1 MQILIVDDAQT
12 DRELLARV
20 VTGNG
25 HQVLSAADGKEAID
39 LAKAHKPALIFLD
52 VVMPAMDGFATCRAL
67 KKDPETAAIP
77 VVLVTTKG
85 TDSDKF
91 WGKKQGADDHI
102 AKPWTKG
109 AIEAVIHRFAGGRS

>member
-20 VTGNG
+20 VVGSG
-25 HQVLSAADGKEAID
+25 HQVISASDGKEAIN
-39 LAKAHKPALIFLD
+39 LAKVHKPGLIFLD
-52 VVMPAMDGFATCRAL
+52 VVMPSMDGFATCRAL
-67 KKDPETAAIP
+67 KKDPDTAGIP

-85 TDSDKF
+85 ADSDKF

-102 AKPWTKG
+102 AKPWTKD
-109 AIEAVIHRFAGGRS
+109 AIEGVIRRFSGGRP

>member
-20 VTGNG
+20 VTGAG
-25 HQVLSAADGKEAID
+25 HQVISAADGKEAIN
-39 LAKAHKPALIFLD
+39 LAKTHKPGLIFLD

-67 KKDPETAAIP
+67 KKDPDTAGIP

-85 TDSDKF
+85 AESDKF

-102 AKPWTKG
+102 AKPWTKDV
-109 AIEAVIHRFAGGRS
+109 IDAVIRRFAGGRG

>member
-20 VTGNG
+20 VTGSG
-25 HQVLSAADGKEAID
+25 HQVLSASDGKEAIN
-39 LAKAHKPALIFLD
+39 LAKVHKPGLIFLD
-52 VVMPAMDGFATCRAL
+52 VVMPSMDGFATCRAL
-67 KKDPETAAIP
+67 KKDPDTAAIP

-85 TDSDKF
+85 ADSDKF

-102 AKPWTKG
+102 AKPWTKD
-109 AIEAVIHRFAGGRS
+109 AIDAVIRRFAGGRG

>member
-20 VTGNG
+20 VTGSG
-25 HQVLSAADGKEAID
+25 HQVISAADGKEALS
-39 LAKAHKPALIFLD
+39 LAKVHKPALIFLD
-52 VVMPAMDGFATCRAL
+52 VVMPNMDGFATCRAL
-67 KKDPETAAIP
+67 KKDPDTAAIP

-85 TDSDKF
+85 ADSDKF

-102 AKPWTKG
+102 AKPWTKDT
-109 AIEAVIHRFAGGRS
+109 IETVIRRFAGGRA

>member
-20 VTGNG
+20 LTGGG
-25 HQVLSAADGKEAID
+25 HQVISAADGKEAIA

-52 VVMPAMDGFATCRAL
+52 VVMPNMDGFATCRAL
-67 KKDPETAAIP
+67 KKDPDTAGIP

-85 TDSDKF
+85 AESDKF

-102 AKPWTKG
+102 AKPWTKD
-109 AIEAVIHRFAGGRS
+109 AIESAIRRFGGGRP

>member
-20 VTGNG
+20 VIGSG
-25 HQVLSAADGKEAID
+25 HQVISAADGKEAIN
-39 LAKAHKPALIFLD
+39 LAKAHRPGLIFLD

-67 KKDPETAAIP
+67 KKDPDTAAIP

-85 TDSDKF
+85 ADSDKF
-91 WGKKQGADDHI
+91 WGKKQGAEDHI
-102 AKPWTKG
+102 AKPWTKD
-109 AIEAVIHRFAGGRS
+109 AIEAVIRRFAGGRP

>member
-20 VTGNG
+20 VTGAG
-25 HQVLSAADGKEAID
+25 HQVLSASDGKEAIN
-39 LAKAHKPALIFLD
+39 LAKTHKPGLIFLD

-67 KKDPETAAIP
+67 KKDPDTAAIP

-85 TDSDKF
+85 AESDKF

-102 AKPWTKG
+102 AKPWTKDV
-109 AIEAVIHRFAGGRS
+109 IDAVIRRFAGGRG

>member
-20 VTGNG
+20 VTGSG
-25 HQVLSAADGKEAID
+25 HQVISAADGKEAIN
-39 LAKAHKPALIFLD
+39 LAKVHKPGLIFLD

-67 KKDPETAAIP
+67 KKDTAGIP

-85 TDSDKF
+85 GDSDKF

-102 AKPWTKG
+102 AKPWTKDT
-109 AIEAVIHRFAGGRS
+109 IEQVIRRYAGGRS

>member
-20 VTGNG
+20 VTGAG
-25 HQVLSAADGKEAID
+25 HQVLSAADGKEAIT
-39 LAKAHKPALIFLD
+39 LAKTHKPGLIFLD

-67 KKDPETAAIP
+67 KKDPDTAGIP

-85 TDSDKF
+85 AESDKF

-102 AKPWTKG
+102 AKPWTKDM
-109 AIEAVIHRFAGGRS
+109 IDAVIRRFAGGRG

>member
-20 VTGNG
+20 VIGSG
-25 HQVLSAADGKEAID
+25 HQVLNAADGKEAIS
-39 LAKAHKPALIFLD
+39 LAKVHKPGLIFLD
-52 VVMPAMDGFATCRAL
+52 VVMPSMDGFATCRAL
-67 KKDPETAAIP
+67 KKDPDTAAIP

-85 TDSDKF
+85 ADSDKF

-102 AKPWTKG
+102 AKPWSKDS
-109 AIEAVIHRFAGGRS
+109 IDAVIRRFAGGRG

>member
-20 VTGNG
+20 VIKTG
-25 HQVLSAADGKEAID
+25 HQVLSAADGKEAIQ
-39 LAKAHKPALIFLD
+39 LAKAHRPALIFLD

-67 KKDPETAAIP
+67 KRDPDTAAIP

-85 TDSDKF
+85 ADSDRF
-91 WGKKQGADDHI
+91 WGRKQGADDHI
-102 AKPWTKG
+102 AKPWTRE
-109 AIEAVIHRFAGGRS
+109 AIETVIQRYAGARA